1 MATRTSTLTAD
12 ITIGIP
18 LDGCTFSDEWTP
30 EHEAQEIAAALL
42 VLAKRGYSSAFLV
55 DHEVVT
61 GEVPA

>member
-1 MATRTSTLTAD
+1 MPTRTNTITAD

-18 LDGCTFSDEWTP
+18 LDGCTFSDDWTP
-30 EHEAQEIAAALL
+30 EQEAREIAAELL
-42 VLAKRGYSSAFLV
+42 VLAKRGYGSAFLV